1 MQVSVETTG
10 TLGRKIT
17 VQVPAQQIEE
27 AVNARLL
34 DLSRNVKL
42 DGFRPGKVPM
52 NVVKKKFDSRIR
64 QEVVGE
70 VMQSSLYEALVQEN
84 LKPAAGPMIENMTM
98 EPGQALEYVATFEV
112 YPEVQLASLE
122 GKSVE
127 RPTASI
133 EDADVDKMLEKL
145 QKQRTTWNPVERP
158 AQNDDQVVISFTG
171 TIDGEAFA
179 GNTAQDMPLV
189 LGSGNMI
196 PGFEEQLLGVQAGDQ
211 RTLEVKFPDDY
222 QGKEV
227 AGKTATFEVQVS
239 KVNEPVLPE
248 INDEFAH
255 SFGME
260 AGLDA
265 FRSEVRSNME
275 RELKERIR
283 NMTKTAVLDV
293 LLQVN
298 NIEVPGAL
306 IEEEIDNQLR
316 QAYGNRPE
324 ALQNANLPRQLFEEQ
339 ARRRVSLGLL
349 VGEVIKNNG
358 IELDKQAVRNRL
370 EEIANTYDSPNEVI
384 KAYSE
389 NKSLMQSLEGLVLED
404 QVVEVLL
411 GQLNVQDKVMGFE
424 ELMDGTR

>member
-34 DLSRNVKL
+34 DLSRNVRL

-52 NVVKKKFDSRIR
+52 NVVKKKFDSRVR

-98 EPGQALEYVATFEV
+98 EPGQALEYVATFEI
-112 YPEVQLASLE
+112 YPEVELASLE
-122 GKSVE
+122 GQTVE
-127 RPTASI
+127 RPSASI
-133 EDADVDKMLEKL
+133 EDADVDRMLEKL
-145 QKQRTTWNPVERP
+145 QKQRTTWNTVERP
-158 AQNDDQVVISFTG
+158 AQDGDQVVISFTG
-171 TIDGEAFA
+171 TIDGETFA

-196 PGFEEQLLGVQAGDQ
+196 PGFEDQLLGIKAGEQ
-211 RTLEVKFPDDY
+211 RTIEVNFPDDY
-222 QGKEV
+222 HGKDV
-227 AGKTATFEVQVS
+227 AGKTAKFDVQVS

-248 INDEFAH
+248 INDEFAR

-260 AGLDA
+260 EGLDA
-265 FRSEVRSNME
+265 FRSEVRANME
-275 RELKERIR
+275 RELKDRIR

-306 IEEEIDNQLR
+306 VEEEIDNQLR

-349 VGEVIKNNG
+349 VGEVIKTNG
-358 IELDKQAVRNRL
+358 IELDKQAMRNRL

-389 NKSLMQSLEGLVLED
+389 NKSLMQSLEGLVMED

-411 GQLNVQDKVMGFE
+411 GQLNVQDKIMSFE
-424 ELMDGTR
+424 ELMEGAR

>member
-145 QKQRTTWNPVERP
+145 QKQRTTWSPVERP

-196 PGFEEQLLGVQAGDQ
+196 PGFEEQLLGVKAGDQ
-211 RTLEVKFPDDY
+211 RTLEIKFPDDY

-227 AGKTATFEVQVS
+227 AGKTAKFEVQVS

-255 SFGME
+255 GFGME

-411 GQLNVQDKVMGFE
+411 GQLNVKDKVMSFE